1 MAATSAL
8 GLNREQ
14 NVAASEGANVRVIG
28 AHNLTQWNTTSVEVA
43 ERNGLGDTH
52 LGLGD
57 GVERMCEWYEVK
69 KC

>member
-8 GLNREQ
+8 GLIREQ
-14 NVAASEGANVRVIG
+14 VVAAIEGAINCVIG

-52 LGLGD
+52 LGLERGLERRALAML
-57 GVERMCEWYEVK
+57 GV
-69 KC
+69 

>member
-1 MAATSAL
+1 MCAM
-8 GLNREQ
+8 
-14 NVAASEGANVRVIG
+14 
-28 AHNLTQWNTTSVEVA
+28 TQWNATSVEVA

-52 LGLGD
+52 LGVGD